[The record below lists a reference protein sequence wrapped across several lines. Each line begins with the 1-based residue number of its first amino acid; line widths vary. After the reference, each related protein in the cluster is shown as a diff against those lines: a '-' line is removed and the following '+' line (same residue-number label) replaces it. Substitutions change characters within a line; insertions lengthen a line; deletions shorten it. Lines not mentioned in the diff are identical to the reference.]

1 MSIGNRFEGR
11 VAVVTGAG
19 GNIGSVV
26 CQRLASE
33 GAKVLA
39 VDVDEAAAGAT
50 AKSVGEAVVPFAADV
65 SSSADVA
72 AYAAAAAELGGGEI
86 HAFFNNAGIE
96 GPVAT
101 IEDYDEEAFDQVM
114 AVNVRGVFLG
124 LKHVTPHMPSG
135 ASVVNTASAAGS
147 KGFALLSGYNAS
159 KHAVIGLTRTAAL
172 ELAERG
178 VRVNAVAPGPV
189 EGRMMDAI
197 EAGVEIDDPHAA
209 FVATVP
215 FGRYVTPPE
224 IANSVVYLLSEEAS
238 FVTGTAF
245 ANDGGQ
251 TA

>member
-1 MSIGNRFEGR
+1 MSAGRFEGR
-11 VAVVTGAG
+11 VAVVTGAA

-26 CQRLASE
+26 CSRLVSE

-39 VDVDEAAAGAT
+39 VDVDGAAAAKT
-50 AKSVGEAVVPFAADV
+50 AEALGDAAQPFAADV

-72 AYAAAAAELGGGEI
+72 AYVAAARELGGGEI

-96 GPVAT
+96 GPVAP
-101 IEDYDEEAFDQVM
+101 IESYDDDEFDRVM

-124 LKHVTPHMPSG
+124 LKHVTPHMPTG
-135 ASVVNTASAAGS
+135 GSVVNTASAAGS
-147 KGFALLSGYNAS
+147 KGFAALSGYTAS
-159 KHAVIGLTRTAAL
+159 KHAVIGLTRVAAL
-172 ELAERG
+172 ELAPRG
-178 VRVNAVAPGPV
+178 VRVNAIAPGPV
-189 EGRMMDAI
+189 EGRMMEAI
-197 EAGVEIDDPHAA
+197 EAGVDVEDPHAV

-215 FGRYVTPPE
+215 FGRYVKPVE
-224 IANSVVYLLSEEAS
+224 ISNSVVYLLSEEAA